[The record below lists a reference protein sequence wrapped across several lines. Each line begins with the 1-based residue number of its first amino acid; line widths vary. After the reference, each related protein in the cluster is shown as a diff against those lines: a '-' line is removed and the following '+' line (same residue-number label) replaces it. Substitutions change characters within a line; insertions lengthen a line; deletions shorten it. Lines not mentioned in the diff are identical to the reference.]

1 MNLISKNNVGYVLI
15 LLLVVILSQAKTF
28 NFLFDT
34 YLGRIFTIIL
44 LIVVSYCNK
53 ILGVVFVFLI
63 IISLNKIQLFEGLE
77 NGGGNLANNIET
89 NNPPAAN
96 NTTIQNAVNEKQQ
109 NIANSL
115 AEVSNTTTPVPPPMP
130 TAAQVPPPTTT
141 STTSPTTTA
150 TPPQHPIAA
159 NIVNDVKEK
168 VASQSLEGFD
178 LLGTENNIRRGKQSN
193 SIQVNKYSQNNEDVS
208 PVDTNSLFKDNYS
221 NF

>member
-34 YLGRIFTIIL
+34 YLGRIFTIFL
-44 LIVVSYCNK
+44 LLVVSYCNK

-89 NNPPAAN
+89 NNPP
-96 NTTIQNAVNEKQQ
+96 TTNATNIQNAINEKKQD
-109 NIANSL
+109 IANSD
-115 AEVSNTTTPVPPPMP
+115 ASEVSNTATPVPPPMP
-130 TAAQVPPPTTT
+130 TAAPVPPPATSTTT
-141 STTSPTTTA
+141 STTSL
-150 TPPQHPIAA
+150 PQHPISAE
-159 NIVNDVKEK
+159 IVNDVKEK
-168 VASQSLEGFD
+168 VASKSIEGFD

-193 SIQVNKYSQNNEDVS
+193 SIQVNKHSQNNGDVS
-208 PVDTNSLFKDNYS
+208 PVDTHSLFKENYS